1 MPDLGDFHAFNSTK
15 GDSGGGGGK
24 GGGGINGPGW
34 VVIVIVVILLISMLA
49 DGTSWDAIDS
59 LLGIGFLVFLFAKS
73 LG

>member
-1 MPDLGDFHAFNSTK
+1 MDDYHAFNSTK
-15 GDSGGGGGK
+15 GDGGSSK

-34 VVIVIVVILLISMLA
+34 FVMVVVLLMLISFLA
-49 DGTSWDAIDS
+49 NGASWDAIDS

>member
-1 MPDLGDFHAFNSTK
+1 MDDYHAFNSTK
-15 GDSGGGGGK
+15 GDGGSGSGK

-34 VVIVIVVILLISMLA
+34 FVIVVVLIMLISFLA
-49 DGTSWDAIDS
+49 DGASWDAIDS